1 MVGLSSFCKKAL
13 GRGPLDRAGSHIQHP
28 IETKETLRRNMPSAR
43 AKAFSLTFV
52 AAWTKVRH
60 LAGRDPPVLL
70 LVLKKD
76 KEQQINDLLL

>member
-1 MVGLSSFCKKAL
+1 
-13 GRGPLDRAGSHIQHP
+13 
-28 IETKETLRRNMPSAR
+28 MPSAR